1 MFKKQKKCYES
12 KELIL
17 EFIIRTLK
25 EKSFDELPST
35 YFFNEIVRNAKK
47 ADKSKE
53 FLIAILTLE
62 RDIFNRLYNEKIE
75 ELINED

>member
-62 RDIFNRLYNEKIE
+62 RDNFNRLYNEKIE